1 MTLAE
6 TKRVIKFLFERSGK
20 AEPTEHQLELAASME
35 LRWFTPKQAKKLLE
49 YAGKLKLFESDDEGK
64 LVLNFNP
71 EDIQIPVGFKPHE
84 DLIDKLELK
93 LDELVEERQGELA
106 LQTQPEKTE
115 PESED
120 EVQED
125 LFMRI
130 ITRITEDKGLEK
142 TDVISRINKKQREI
156 DLEIE
161 VLALLVAQDLGVD
174 VKELVDEV
182 ETEMVRRVKEL
193 F

>member
-1 MTLAE
+1 M
-6 TKRVIKFLFERSGK
+6 IKFLFERSGK